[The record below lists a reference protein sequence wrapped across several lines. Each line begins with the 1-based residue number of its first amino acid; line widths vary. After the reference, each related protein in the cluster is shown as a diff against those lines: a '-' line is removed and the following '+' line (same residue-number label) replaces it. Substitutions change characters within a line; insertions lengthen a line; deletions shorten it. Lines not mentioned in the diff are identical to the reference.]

1 MVDNGKIYMGLSDPA
16 RERVY
21 MYLSQANRHGLI
33 AGASGTGK
41 TITMKVM
48 AESFSDSGVPVF
60 LCDVKGDVS
69 GLAEPGADNAGMQ
82 KRIDKFGIR
91 DVFEYKSYPVT
102 FWDIYGKGGHPIRT
116 TVSDMGPEIL
126 SRIMGLTEVQE
137 GVLNIIFRIADEHG
151 LEIIDLKDLR
161 AVLQYIGE
169 NRAEYSMKYGN
180 MAAQSISAITRALIP
195 LEDQGGNEFFGEPA
209 LDITDWIR
217 TDASGR
223 GMINVLHAV
232 ETVKY
237 PKLYAAFLLW
247 MMAKLFEVLPEVG
260 DPEKPTIVFF
270 FDEAHLLFS
279 DAPRGLV
286 QKIEQTVKLIR
297 SKGVGIYFVTQSPS
311 DIPDSVLA
319 QCSNRVQHALRAYT
333 PAEQKAVRTAAQ
345 TFRANPAFKTED
357 VIMELGTGEALVS
370 FLDEK
375 GIPQIV
381 EKTAIICPQSL
392 MAPAAESTKAR
403 IIAQSQFAYKY
414 NNAVDNESAYEIL
427 EKKAVEKA
435 EQEELERQRAELEA
449 ERAKLEAEKEKAA
462 KEAEKKAQ
470 KEAEKK
476 AKEEEKARAAA
487 QKKKDRVKAKIETQ
501 VVSTAGQLIRK
512 GLFGILSRK

>member
-1 MVDNGKIYMGLSDPA
+1 
-16 RERVY
+16 
-21 MYLSQANRHGLI
+21 
-33 AGASGTGK
+33 
-41 TITMKVM
+41 
-48 AESFSDSGVPVF
+48 
-60 LCDVKGDVS
+60 
-69 GLAEPGADNAGMQ
+69 
-82 KRIDKFGIR
+82 
-91 DVFEYKSYPVT
+91 
-102 FWDIYGKGGHPIRT
+102 
-116 TVSDMGPEIL
+116 
-126 SRIMGLTEVQE
+126 
-137 GVLNIIFRIADEHG
+137 
-151 LEIIDLKDLR
+151 
-161 AVLQYIGE
+161 
-169 NRAEYSMKYGN
+169 
-180 MAAQSISAITRALIP
+180 AITRALIP

-217 TDASGR
+217 TDSSGH
-223 GMINVLHAV
+223 GMINLLHAV
-232 ETVKY
+232 ETIKY

-247 MMAKLFEVLPEVG
+247 MMAELFEVLPEVG

-270 FDEAHLLFS
+270 FDEAHLLFNG
-279 DAPRGLV
+279 APRGLV

-357 VIMELGTGEALVS
+357 VIMQLGTGEALVS

-381 EKTAIICPQSL
+381 EKTSIICPQSL
-392 MAPAAESTKAR
+392 MAPAPESDKAR
-403 IIAQSQFAYKY
+403 VIAQSQFAFKY
-414 NNAVDNESAYEIL
+414 NNAVDNESAYEVL
-427 EKKAVEKA
+427 EKKAAEKA
-435 EQEELERQRAELEA
+435 EQEELERQRAEIEA

-476 AKEEEKARAAA
+476 AKEEEKAKAAA

-501 VVSTAGQLIRK
+501 VVSTAGQLLRK